1 MQMQLHLHGS
11 AAELVAFSQ
20 PSSHPD
26 SSSSSSSSSSRC
38 WPVHTA
44 KATFASASSSRPPQ
58 FGCSCS
64 TTTTS
69 STFGTT
75 RCKSRSIPIMV
86 DDSRTKL
93 PTPAHAPADAQAK
106 TPREGDDHDDEST
119 RKRIASIATRFGG
132 LAAQASSRATQKA
145 TDAASQA
152 TEQVSKTVS
161 PTAAQTAGVLQA
173 MALSTKNVFSP
184 AERAKEAKSCHRLP
198 ARPRHLVCKA
208 GSRLAECAHLGLFR
222 LLFLFQLVR
231 WQQVGYR
238 TAARLPRAA
247 FARWLAGVRL
257 DVWGKG
263 DQLGTINL
271 LTESL
276 VLRAA
281 KQEIQTG
288 RTVSLNWPIH
298 LPAEPFFA
306 RRAVTHKPFGK
317 GGRGYT
323 APRDAYVASVRTKNP
338 DVVVVD
344 DPAVPISDE
353 VLELNT
359 QSGSQWDGLR
369 HYGHLPLSVFYG
381 GASRASIHDS
391 FNDTSPQP
399 ADPEA
404 WNTQQAKARNALGIH
419 HLAQHGICGRGVLLD
434 VFEYLSHHGT
444 EGVQRE
450 QYDWSKWSKYGGG
463 KGYDP
468 RSGFRITVADLEATA
483 KHQGVEL
490 RRGDIL
496 LVRSGFTA
504 RYYSLSS
511 EERAAWSNPN
521 PKEGMG
527 MPFAGV
533 EQSDDMK
540 RFMWN
545 HHFAAVAGDSPAF
558 EARPTRKGETMLHE
572 TLLAMWGMPIGE
584 LFDLEALAHTCKQ
597 LGRYSFY
604 FSSWPLNLFGGVA
617 STANASATF

>member
-1 MQMQLHLHGS
+1 
-11 AAELVAFSQ
+11 
-20 PSSHPD
+20 
-26 SSSSSSSSSSRC
+26 
-38 WPVHTA
+38 
-44 KATFASASSSRPPQ
+44 
-58 FGCSCS
+58 
-64 TTTTS
+64 
-69 STFGTT
+69 
-75 RCKSRSIPIMV
+75 MV

-184 AERAKEAKSCHRLP
+184 AERAKEAKSWYEYESPLHVRRSIAEFESPLH
-198 ARPRHLVCKA
+198 ARR
-208 GSRLAECAHLGLFR
+208 RLAAIASQLGLATSSAKQAPG
-222 LLFLFQLVR
+222 LLSALTSASSASSSSSSSNSSAGNK
-231 WQQVGYR
+231 WD
-238 TAARLPRAA
+238 TARLPDYHELPSHGGWPGCA
-247 FARWLAGVRL
+247 W